1 MNQSGGTERQRRA
14 RERRQPS
21 QMFLNAANQSLTAE
35 YKLRPDSSFSQDDLD
50 RFNRRQDEMRGNLA
64 RSYGE
69 QYLEPVERYDRVED
83 IPRYTEEELRQ
94 QKIERLKANPRSAYN
109 YKRPQTP
116 EFGKGPQNQKVPQ
129 AVVDSY
135 NSLLGKFRNL
145 RDTGNQN
152 SVSRADFDNVLN
164 SLRDSPA
171 EYIQPGEKYEGPAF
185 ENIDGSLQRDD
196 PSSIFYQGGGSTRPS
211 RSQPAAPSNKS
222 QYNFVPEK
230 ISTPPMPNGRSDRGN
245 YSRTPIARETA
256 TSTPTRRSFN
266 PDLAAPRETATSTP
280 TRRSFDSDRASR
292 GTYNPAPRETATSTP
307 TRRSFDSDRA
317 SRETTRPA
325 PRETATSRPT
335 RRSFNPDLAAPS
347 EAAASTP
354 TRRDNPRRRNRRQRE
369 LRVEANARAN
379 RRNRG
384 PVDASTRSNRRAQ
397 RERAVIDRQRGGR
410 GRRGGGLRGGGGRRG
425 ARARG
430 AAQ

>member
-1 MNQSGGTERQRRA
+1 MNQSGGTERQLRA
-14 RERRQPS
+14 RASYRPS
-21 QMFLNAANQSLTAE
+21 QNFLNSANQSLTAE

-50 RFNRRQDEMRGNLA
+50 RFNRRQDEARGNLS
-64 RSYGE
+64 RTYGE
-69 QYLEPVERYDRVED
+69 QYLEPVQRYDRVED
-83 IPRYTEEELRQ
+83 IPRYTQQELDQ
-94 QKIERLKANPRSAYN
+94 QKMERLKANPKSFYN
-109 YKRPQTP
+109 RQNTP
-116 EFGKGPQNQKVPQ
+116 LNQRFNQGNQKVPQ
-129 AVVDSY
+129 NIVDNY
-135 NSLLGKFRNL
+135 NSVIGKFRNL
-145 RDTGNQN
+145 AETGDQ
-152 SVSRADFDNVLN
+152 SSIGFQDFQPLLD
-164 SLRDSPA
+164 SLKNSPA

-185 ENIDGSLQRDD
+185 ENVDGSLQRDD
-196 PSSIFYQGGGSTRPS
+196 PSSIFYQGGGSTQPS
-211 RSQPAAPSNKS
+211 RSQPAAPSYKS
-222 QYNFVPEK
+222 QNN
-230 ISTPPMPNGRSDRGN
+230 PMPNGRSDRGN

-266 PDLAAPRETATSTP
+266 PGLAAPRETATSTP

-307 TRRSFDSDRA
+307 TRRSFDADRA
-317 SRETTRPA
+317 SIETTRPA
-325 PRETATSRPT
+325 PRETATSTPT

-347 EAAASTP
+347 ETAASTP

-369 LRVEANARAN
+369 MRVEANARAN